1 MILKRSAF
9 AVLALSGL
17 LVAIQARSGQAAPS
31 GALAVVEG
39 QTLDVKADKLDVD
52 VDQGTAS
59 LEGNVRAQ
67 MGDLEVLCPKIDIK
81 YDQAPRVRWAR
92 GSGGVKARVKG
103 IQATSSVVV
112 VDLAQ
117 RVVNLS
123 GGVRLTRGRGWVE
136 ANRASIDLST
146 HKVTLH
152 EVKGSI
158 PVDPPAR

>member
-1 MILKRSAF
+1 MVRRASIVAALALAVSL
-9 AVLALSGL
+9 AVLCEPPG
-17 LVAIQARSGQAAPS
+17 AAAKAGP
-31 GALAVVEG
+31 LAVVEG
-39 QTLDVKADKLDVD
+39 QSLDVKADKLDVD
-52 VDQGTAS
+52 VDKGTAT
-59 LEGNVRAQ
+59 LEGNVRVAL
-67 MGDLEVLCPKIDIK
+67 GDLEVLCPKVDIR

-103 IQATSSVVV
+103 IEATSSAVV
-112 VDLAQ
+112 VDLAK

-158 PVDPPAR
+158 PVEPPAR